1 MEREN
6 HDGPADLIE
15 LGSVSADTK
24 GDGGIYW
31 EIGGL
36 QPRPGI
42 SAD

>member
-1 MEREN
+1 MERDN
-6 HDGPADLIE
+6 HDRTEALIE

-36 QPRPGI
+36 QPQPGI

>member
-6 HDGPADLIE
+6 HDSPAALIE

-24 GDGGIYW
+24 GDGGFYW

-36 QPRPGI
+36 RPHQGI
-42 SAD
+42 SDD